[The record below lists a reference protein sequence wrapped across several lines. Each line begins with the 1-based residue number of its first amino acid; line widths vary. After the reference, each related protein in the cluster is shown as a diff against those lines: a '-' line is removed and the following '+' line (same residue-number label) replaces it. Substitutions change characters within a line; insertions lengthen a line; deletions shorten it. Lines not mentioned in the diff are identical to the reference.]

1 MNADMIRGILFDKDG
16 TLLDFTA
23 TWVPVIRTAAAS
35 AAGDAE
41 HRIDELLE
49 IGGFDALEGRVRPDT
64 LLASG
69 NAAEIAAAW
78 GAATAHHHTEGLER
92 DLDRIFTEEG
102 IACAVPVTDLAPLFG
117 RLKARGLALGVAT
130 SDGEAGARG
139 TLARFGVLELMS
151 FVAGYDSGFGHK
163 PEPGMVE
170 GFCAATGLAAADV
183 AMVGDNHHDLEMG
196 RRAGVGLKVGVLT
209 GNSTREDLAPHADH
223 VLESVAEIE
232 SLLG

>member
-1 MNADMIRGILFDKDG
+1 MIKGILFDKDG

-23 TWVPVIRTAAAS
+23 TWVPVIRSAAAS
-35 AAGDAE
+35 VAGEAHDKVE
-41 HRIDELLE
+41 ELLQ

-69 NAAEIAAAW
+69 NAAEIAQAW
-78 GAATAHHHTEGLER
+78 GQATAHHHTETLER
-92 DLDRIFTEEG
+92 ELDRIFTEEG
-102 IACAVPVTDLAPLFG
+102 IARAVPVTDLKALFG
-117 RLKARGLALGVAT
+117 RLKDRGLALGVAT
-130 SDGEAGARG
+130 SDGEAGTLG
-139 TLARFGVLELMS
+139 TLRRFGVLELMD

-163 PEPGMVE
+163 PAPGMVE
-170 GFCAATGLAAADV
+170 GFCTATGLAAAHV

-209 GNSTREDLAPHADH
+209 GNSTAEDLAPHADH

-232 SLLG
+232 RLLG